1 MERGFPEYIS
11 KKIDRLN
18 ALLEQANILKLEIES
33 WAKKKGADTSDA
45 EWYESVM
52 DDCSSV
58 KGISKEGLRDYLAK

>member
-1 MERGFPEYIS
+1 MEKGLPKYIS
-11 KKIDRLN
+11 KKIVRLN
-18 ALLEQANILKLEIES
+18 SLLEQANSLKLETET

-58 KGISKEGLRDYLAK
+58 KGISKEGLCDYLAR